1 MRDAL
6 GALGLR
12 VKEGSAGEKERTQG
26 WGVQGRPLLTFAKE
40 VPIEQGLLGTVGGH
54 THPDHA
60 G

>member
-26 WGVQGRPLLTFAKE
+26 WGVQEGFVEE
-40 VPIEQGLLGTVGGH
+40 VVSELH
-54 THPDHA
+54 
-60 G
+60 